1 MIDIDK
7 LARESGA
14 SLSHDDAGIPEWWVI
29 SPDELQLYTEKV
41 MLAAQQA
48 ERERA
53 KELVEALE
61 TIKRDAPIRASAY
74 ITANAAIN
82 EYNGEK

>member
-1 MIDIDK
+1 MTYPAGYLKWLESLESRFNITAGDIW
-7 LARESGA
+7 E
-14 SLSHDDAGIPEWWVI
+14 
-29 SPDELQLYTEKV
+29 
-41 MLAAQQA
+41 AAQAA

-53 KELVEALE
+53 KRLVDALE

-74 ITANAAIN
+74 ITAKAAIN